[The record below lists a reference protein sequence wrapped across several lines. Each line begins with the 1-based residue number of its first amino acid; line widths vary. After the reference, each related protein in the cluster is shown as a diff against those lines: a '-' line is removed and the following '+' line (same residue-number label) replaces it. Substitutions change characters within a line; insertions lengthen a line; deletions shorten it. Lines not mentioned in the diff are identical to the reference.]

1 MNRPTSQADHM
12 QLWQQR
18 LRALEANAV
27 ELQHLESRREKL
39 QILVNNAHSAFQVQ
53 SSTTAAKQEASK
65 ELEDLMAEGRLVM
78 AFLNAGLREHYGK
91 SSEKLKEFGLQP
103 FRGLSAK
110 SAKPEPPPPP

>member
-1 MNRPTSQADHM
+1 M

-110 SAKPEPPPPP
+110 SAKPEPPPPPLPEDVQ